1 MRKNTL
7 IEKLQ
12 ALKGNPQVVLWNGFV
27 QDYVDIGDMVTFPLY
42 KMSLPHYIEVCRL
55 EHCRDISDWSY
66 QHTEERLEYLKRK
79 YKEVVDWEDNPYVTD
94 EDLKAGKYTLKT
106 VFVIDAKT
114 KGKKARDRMGS
125 IEY

>member
-12 ALKGNPQVVLWNGFV
+12 ALEGNPQVVLWNGFV
-27 QDYVDIGDMVTFPLY
+27 HDYVDIGDMVTFPLY
-42 KMSLPHYIEVCRL
+42 KMSLSHYIEVCRL
-55 EHCRDISDWSY
+55 EHCRDISDWSH
-66 QHTEERLEYLKRK
+66 QHSEERLEYLKRK

-94 EDLKAGKYTLKT
+94 EDLKSGKYTLKT

-114 KGKKARDRMGS
+114 KGKKAWDRLGGIS
-125 IEY
+125 Y

>member
-42 KMSLPHYIEVCRL
+42 KMTLSYYLEACRM
-55 EHCRDISDWSY
+55 ERCIDIKDWSY
-66 QHTEERLEYLKRK
+66 QHSEERLEYLKRK
-79 YKEVVDWEDNPYVTD
+79 YKEVVDWEANDYITD
-94 EDLKAGKYTLKT
+94 EDLKAGRYTQKT

-114 KGKKARDRMGS
+114 KGKDSWDRLGGVS
-125 IEY
+125 Y

>member
-12 ALKGNPQVVLWNGFV
+12 ALEGNPQVVLWNGFV

-42 KMSLPHYIEVCRL
+42 KMSLSYYLEVCRL
-55 EHCRDISDWSY
+55 EHCRDIDDWSY
-66 QHTEERLEYLKRK
+66 QPSEERLEYLKRK
-79 YKEVVDWEDNPYVTD
+79 YKEVVDWKANDYITD
-94 EDLKAGKYTLKT
+94 EDLKAGRYTQKK

-114 KGKKARDRMGS
+114 KGKKTRDRLGEIS
-125 IEY
+125 Y